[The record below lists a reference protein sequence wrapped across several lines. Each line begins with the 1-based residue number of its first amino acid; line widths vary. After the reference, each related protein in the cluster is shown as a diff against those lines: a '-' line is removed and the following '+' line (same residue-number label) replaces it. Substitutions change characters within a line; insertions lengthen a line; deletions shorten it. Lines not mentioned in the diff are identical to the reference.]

1 MSVRDWAFDI
11 DTAGVNMASVA
22 VTFEFSGRRQVG
34 RTDVATLGE
43 ASAALPSG
51 SYTTLRTYDGTGVVR
66 IDQHTRRLRESV
78 EGRGAPLDPADV
90 RAAAGEALRAT
101 RYPESRMRLTWA
113 PPRLFVSIEEFA
125 PADPALRRSGV
136 RCMTVATRRD
146 RPLAKDTRFLA
157 TAQAEYAA
165 LPAMIHEGLMV
176 GEDGAILEGLS
187 SNFFA
192 VIAGALH
199 TEEARA
205 LPGVTRSMVLE
216 IARGLMPM
224 GAGAARVDAIDA
236 IDEAFIT
243 SVSREILPVIG
254 IDGAT
259 FGDGKPGPLT
269 RELIRRFDEAVAREA
284 EKLA

>member
-1 MSVRDWAFDI
+1 MTI
-11 DTAGVNMASVA
+11 VA
-22 VTFEFSGRRQVG
+22 VAFEFSGGRQVA
-34 RTDVATLGE
+34 RTEAATLGE
-43 ASAALPSG
+43 ASAALPPG

-66 IDQHTRRLRESV
+66 IDAHARRLRESL
-78 EGRGAPLDPADV
+78 ERPGAPAAALDPKDV
-90 RAAAGEALRAT
+90 RAAVGEALRAT

-136 RCMTVATRRD
+136 RCKTIAARRD

-157 TAQAEYAA
+157 TAQVEYAA

-192 VIAGALH
+192 VIGGALH
-199 TEEARA
+199 TEDSRV
-205 LPGVTRSMVLE
+205 LPGVTRSLVLE
-216 IARGLMPM
+216 IARGLMPL
-224 GAGAARVDAIDA
+224 GAGPARADALGA
-236 IDEAFIT
+236 IEEAFIT

-259 FGDGKPGPLT
+259 FGDGKPGPRT
-269 RELIRRFDEAVAREA
+269 RELMRRFDDAVAREV
-284 EKLA
+284 ERLLSP